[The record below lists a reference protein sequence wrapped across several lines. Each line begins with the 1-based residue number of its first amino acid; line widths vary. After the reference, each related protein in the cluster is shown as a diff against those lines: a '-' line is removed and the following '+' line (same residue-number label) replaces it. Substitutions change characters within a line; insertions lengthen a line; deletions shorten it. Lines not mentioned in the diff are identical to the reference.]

1 MDDPVQPGRFGEL
14 RNVLNHRCSTDRCA
28 GRLQENLAEVKVPSG
43 FDYPRPQRL
52 NALSGIH
59 KVSSDRVYV
68 VDAQTFLIPNFT
80 YDGTAPGRLTSFRR
94 EMVHRS

>member
-1 MDDPVQPGRFGEL
+1 MDDPVQQGRLREL
-14 RNVLNHRCSTDRCA
+14 YNFIHRRCSTDRCA
-28 GRLQENLAEVKVPSG
+28 GRLQENLGEVKVPSG

-80 YDGTAPGRLTSFRR
+80 YDGTAPGWLTSFRL
-94 EMVHRS
+94 EIVHRS